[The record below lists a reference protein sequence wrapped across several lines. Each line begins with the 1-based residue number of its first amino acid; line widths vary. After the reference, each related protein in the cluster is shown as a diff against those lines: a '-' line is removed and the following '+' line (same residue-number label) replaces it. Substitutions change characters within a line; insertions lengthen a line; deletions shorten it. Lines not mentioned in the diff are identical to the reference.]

1 MSETLIESGFDA
13 LGVSPNYVEML
24 ARQAITTPTPIQ
36 AAAIPVALAG
46 KDVMGIA
53 QTGTGKTLAFALPVL
68 ERMKPH
74 EQALVLS
81 PTREL
86 AHQTAFTF
94 AKIGG
99 KPALVVG
106 GESIQMQI
114 HALRKKPP
122 VIVATPGRLIDHLRR
137 GTVRLDNIKFVVLDE
152 ADRMLD
158 MGFAPDI
165 ERILGEID
173 DERQTLLFSAT
184 IPPEIE
190 QIATNYMQSPERIE
204 TARSGSRA
212 ELVSQEVVYLQHSE
226 KYRLLEELL
235 LEHDGRILVFTRT
248 KHGARKL
255 AESLREIGHKAV
267 EMHADRTMLQRR
279 QALQGFSANVY
290 RVMVAT
296 DVAARGIDVNDIEL
310 VINFDVPE
318 QAEDYVH
325 RIGRSGR
332 AGATG
337 KSVTLA
343 LRPQG
348 RMIRAIEEIIGETLP
363 ISDRSTENAPVV
375 KFKRGHAKRDLT
387 NRPEVV
393 HSPHVRPERP
403 ERYERPVRADDFVI
417 EKPRVARSSGA
428 WYDAEGNVI
437 ERAQPAPRPAYN
449 RDDRPRPY
457 NREDRPQYPRRDD
470 NGPRPYNRE
479 DRPQY
484 PRRDDR
490 PRPYNRDD
498 RPQYPRRDD
507 SGPRPYNR
515 DDRPQYPR
523 RDDSGPRPYNREDR
537 PQYPRRDDNGPRPYN
552 RDDRP
557 QYPRRDDNGPRPYNR
572 DDRPQ
577 YPRRDDNG
585 PRPYNRD
592 DRPQY
597 PRRDDN
603 GPRPYNREDR
613 PHYPRRDD
621 RPRPYNRDDRP
632 QYPRRD
638 DNGPRPYKP
647 RPYNPGPDSGRPAKK
662 DRWDDTTAPRNTPF
676 EQKLN
681 KFGGSAKPK
690 KAKPGKLTK
699 FGKPAKNNGMPSNGF
714 QPPKKRHRKK

>member
-226 KYRLLEELL
+226 KYRVLEELL

-348 RMIRAIEEIIGETLP
+348 RMIRAIEEIIGESLP

-437 ERAQPAPRPAYN
+437 ERAQPAPRPAHN
-449 RDDRPRPY
+449 RD
-457 NREDRPQYPRRDD
+457 DRPQYPRRDD

-484 PRRDDR
+484 PRRED
-490 PRPYNRDD
+490 N
-498 RPQYPRRDD
+498 
-507 SGPRPYNR
+507 GPRPYNR

-523 RDDSGPRPYNREDR
+523 RDDNGPRPYNRDDR
-537 PQYPRRDDNGPRPYN
+537 PQYPRRDDNGPRPYNRDDRPAYPRRDDNGPRPYN

-592 DRPQY
+592 SKP
-597 PRRDDN
+597 
-603 GPRPYNREDR
+603 
-613 PHYPRRDD
+613 
-621 RPRPYNRDDRP
+621 
-632 QYPRRD
+632 YPRRD

-647 RPYNPGPDSGRPAKK
+647 RPYNSGPDTGRPAKK
-662 DRWDDTTAPRNTPF
+662 DRWDDTPAPRNTPF

-681 KFGGSAKPK
+681 KSGPSQFGGSAKPK
-690 KAKPGKLTK
+690 KAKPGKFTK